1 MLCSCFCMVYFLFPI
16 FCHLIFKI
24 MWNVHSS
31 SHEEWIQQQLKHI
44 ILLCMEDAGHLLIPD
59 LQNNVV
65 HLHRVTEGGSLLWD
79 AKTQA
84 LWEARNLVIPYLR
97 KKKKSVY
104 YLPVCPFENEGSM
117 RPVQSVHTVSLSLT
131 NAWHTVDTHW
141 IPVKWMKDSSF
152 K

>member
-97 KKKKSVY
+97 KKKICLLFAC
-104 YLPVCPFENEGSM
+104 LPLWEWRLHETSTISSHC
-117 RPVQSVHTVSLSLT
+117 
-131 NAWHTVDTHW
+131 
-141 IPVKWMKDSSF
+141 IPEPN
-152 K
+152 